1 MMKRIELDKGT
12 TYQQAKANAAVLM
25 LHDDKV
31 NSVRVVIEEETHK
44 IWIEFTKFPQTTVDK
59 LLKL

>member
-25 LHDDKV
+25 LHDDRV
-31 NSVRVVIEEETHK
+31 SSVRVVVEKETHK
-44 IWIEFTKFPQTTVDK
+44 IWIEFTEFPQTTVDK

>member
-1 MMKRIELDKGT
+1 MMKRIELDKDT

-31 NSVRVVIEEETHK
+31 SSVRVVVEEETHK
-44 IWIEFTKFPQTTVDK
+44 IWIEFTEFPQKTVDK